1 MSQLNQDFKELLQL
15 FAEHSIEYLIAGGY
29 AVIHH
34 TQPRYTKDLDLW
46 IKPSPDNAK
55 RLAVAFRKFGVPL
68 VEVTLEDFEQAGLQF
83 TIGIQPNAI
92 DFLTCIPGLNF
103 DEAWKNRAADDT
115 LGFPTFYI
123 SLDDMI
129 TAKNTA
135 GRLSDLADVEELE
148 RAKKIQS
155 RE

>member
-15 FAEHSIEYLIAGGY
+15 FAEHSVEYLIAGGY

-55 RLAVAFRKFGVPL
+55 LLAVAFQKFGVPL
-68 VEVTLEDFEQAGLQF
+68 VEVTLEDFESDGLQF

-92 DFLTCIPGLNF
+92 DFLTTIPGLTF
-103 DEAWKNRAADDT
+103 AEAWKNRVTDDT
-115 LGFPTFYI
+115 LGFPAFYI
-123 SLDDMI
+123 NLDDMI
-129 TAKNTA
+129 VAKTVA
-135 GRLSDLADVEELE
+135 GRPTDLADIEELQ
-148 RAKKIQS
+148 RAKKIKS